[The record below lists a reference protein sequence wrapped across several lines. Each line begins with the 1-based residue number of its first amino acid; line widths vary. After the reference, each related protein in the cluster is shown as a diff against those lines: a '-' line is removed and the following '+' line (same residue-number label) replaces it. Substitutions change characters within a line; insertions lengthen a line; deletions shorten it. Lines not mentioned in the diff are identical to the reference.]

1 MRILICL
8 LLCYSCNSQFAIKC
22 DANNYFMAPNEN
34 RNTSF
39 KKDHREVI
47 TSFSEQEMDSLF
59 YETNMSCKDVLVNF
73 FYCNICF
80 NNDANYLLSYNRKIF
95 DLDSVEDPKVF
106 TKNIVSLIS
115 SMKVGAE
122 EYENFLNAK
131 KNIFSPKEDEFLKH
145 HFESQKKDSIIQSI
159 KIQTH

>member
-1 MRILICL
+1 
-8 LLCYSCNSQFAIKC
+8 
-22 DANNYFMAPNEN
+22 MAPNEN

-39 KKDHREVI
+39 KKEHREVI

-59 YETNMSCKDVLVNF
+59 YETNMSCKDVLANF

-80 NNDANYLLSYNRKIF
+80 NNDANYLLSYNGKIF
-95 DLDSVEDPKVF
+95 YLDSVEDPKVF

-145 HFESQKKDSIIQSI
+145 YFESQKKDSIIQSI

>member
-1 MRILICL
+1 
-8 LLCYSCNSQFAIKC
+8 
-22 DANNYFMAPNEN
+22 MAPNEN

-39 KKDHREVI
+39 KKEHREVI

-59 YETNMSCKDVLVNF
+59 YETNMSCKDVLANF

-80 NNDANYLLSYNRKIF
+80 NNDANYLLSYNGKIF
-95 DLDSVEDPKVF
+95 YLDSVEDPKGF

-145 HFESQKKDSIIQSI
+145 YFESQKKDSIIQSI